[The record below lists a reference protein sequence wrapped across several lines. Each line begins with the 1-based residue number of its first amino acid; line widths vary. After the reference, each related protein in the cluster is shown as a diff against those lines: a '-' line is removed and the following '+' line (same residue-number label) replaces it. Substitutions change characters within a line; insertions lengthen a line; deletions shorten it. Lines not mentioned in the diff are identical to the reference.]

1 MSYYVDLVYDIL
13 IQVKEGLAD
22 SIANVK
28 ITDSG
33 KTYLNLRR
41 QLGTEN
47 FISAG
52 TETTASD

>member
-1 MSYYVDLVYDIL
+1 MYGI
-13 IQVKEGLAD
+13 
-22 SIANVK
+22 NVK